1 MQTNYERYCKM
12 SSLAQIG
19 WWEADFLAGHYVC
32 SDFLCDLLGLEGD
45 TISFMDFQNLIRE
58 DYREQI
64 VQEFRANANIHKDF
78 YEQTFPICLKNGEV
92 WLHTRLALR
101 EKGTGTNGGDKSF
114 GVIQRVEAP
123 KEVEQKNT
131 LRRVNDLLRRQN
143 YISQSLLR
151 FLHDDDVDSCIME
164 ILNDVLSLYQG
175 GRVYIF
181 EYNEDYTHHS
191 CTYEV
196 VSEGVSKEKNKQQS
210 IPVNETRWWCEQILS
225 GKPIILTSLKQLP
238 EEAEDEYKF
247 LDAQG
252 ICSLMVAPLMAGD
265 RVWGF
270 MGIDLVESYRE
281 WSNED
286 FQWFSS
292 LANIIS
298 ICIELRKAK
307 DRVVREQSFLS
318 NLFHFMPLG
327 YIRMSVVRDENGQLL
342 DYKITDVNKAC
353 SRFFARPA
361 ETYIGVLASEIYPDF
376 SSQLLFLK
384 EVLDNNSYREKDIFF
399 PQTELYTHWIVYSPE
414 KDEVVGLFTDSTEAV
429 KTNRALD
436 RSEKLFKS
444 IFANIPAGVEIYD
457 KDGFL
462 IDLNNKDLE
471 IFGVENK
478 QDVIG
483 VNFFENPNVPQHI
496 RDRVRDEDLVDFRLN
511 YSFERAEGYYHP
523 DRRDTIDI
531 YTKVSK
537 LYDNEGNFNGYILI
551 SIDNTEQID
560 AMNRIRDFENFFL
573 LISDYAKVGYAKLNL
588 LNRKGYA
595 IKQWYKNLG
604 EEEDTPLAD
613 VVGVYRNMHPED
625 RERIFDFYREVRKG
639 NRKHFQG
646 EMRIYRPG
654 KKNEWN
660 WIRMNVVVTTYN
672 PEENEVEIIGINYD
686 ITELKETEKEL
697 ILARDKAEMMDRLKS
712 AFLAN
717 MSHEIRTPLNAIVGF
732 SQLLPSAETAEEKK
746 LYSDI
751 INQNSDIL
759 LQLINDILDLSK
771 IEAGTLEYI
780 KRPMNLGEVCRT
792 IYTVHKERV
801 KEGVTLVFDNEE
813 EDLLME
819 GDQNRIMQVITN
831 FLTNASKFTYE
842 GEIRFGFGRMDKD
855 IRVYVKD
862 TGIGIEPEKVDH
874 IFERFVKL
882 NSFAQGTG
890 LGLSICRMII
900 EKIGGEIGVTSEL
913 GKGSTFY
920 FTIPYEETGEHGKFF
935 KESKVVSKGNT
946 VNRVQQIKKILVA
959 EDVESNFILLKNL
972 IGREY
977 TLLWAK
983 DGVEA
988 IEMYKQY
995 QPDLIL
1001 MDVKMP
1007 RMDGLEATHIIRSYS
1022 KEIPIIALTAYAF
1035 EADKELALEM
1045 GCNDFV
1051 TKPISERTLRKALD
1065 KYSTTV

>member
-1 MQTNYERYCKM
+1 MSIEQSKEALLEQLEALKKENEQLRKELSTLRDEKYNDCPVSFKEKYAVRILDSLPDMLTVFNQSEVGIEVVSNEETNHVGISNKDFRGMRMQDMVPPEAYQNIHSNMRHAITTGTVSTAHHELDFNGERHYYENRIFPLDEEYVLIMCRDITERVATQRQLEVFKSVLDKVSDSILAVAEDGTLVYANKQFIEEYGVM
-12 SSLAQIG
+12 QELGTQKIYDLRVSMADKEAWEQKLQMIRDHEGSLAYRAAYIPY
-19 WWEADFLAGHYVC
+19 GHTKERVHQV
-32 SDFLCDLLGLEGD
+32 STF
-45 TISFMDFQNLIRE
+45 LIRE
-58 DYREQI
+58 NN
-64 VQEFRANANIHKDF
+64 QE
-78 YEQTFPICLKNGEV
+78 
-92 WLHTRLALR
+92 
-101 EKGTGTNGGDKSF
+101 
-114 GVIQRVEAP
+114 
-123 KEVEQKNT
+123 
-131 LRRVNDLLRRQN
+131 
-143 YISQSLLR
+143 
-151 FLHDDDVDSCIME
+151 
-164 ILNDVLSLYQG
+164 
-175 GRVYIF
+175 
-181 EYNEDYTHHS
+181 
-191 CTYEV
+191 
-196 VSEGVSKEKNKQQS
+196 
-210 IPVNETRWWCEQILS
+210 
-225 GKPIILTSLKQLP
+225 LT
-238 EEAEDEYKF
+238 
-247 LDAQG
+247 
-252 ICSLMVAPLMAGD
+252 
-265 RVWGF
+265 
-270 MGIDLVESYRE
+270 
-281 WSNED
+281 
-286 FQWFSS
+286 WFFTQ
-292 LANIIS
+292 
-298 ICIELRKAK
+298 
-307 DRVVREQSFLS
+307 D
-318 NLFHFMPLG
+318 
-327 YIRMSVVRDENGQLL
+327 
-342 DYKITDVNKAC
+342 ITDVIK
-353 SRFFARPA
+353 
-361 ETYIGVLASEIYPDF
+361 
-376 SSQLLFLK
+376 K
-384 EVLDNNSYREKDIFF
+384 
-399 PQTELYTHWIVYSPE
+399 
-414 KDEVVGLFTDSTEAV
+414 
-429 KTNRALD
+429 
-436 RSEKLFKS
+436 
-444 IFANIPAGVEIYD
+444 
-457 KDGFL
+457 
-462 IDLNNKDLE
+462 
-471 IFGVENK
+471 
-478 QDVIG
+478 
-483 VNFFENPNVPQHI
+483 
-496 RDRVRDEDLVDFRLN
+496 RDELR
-511 YSFERAEGYYHP
+511 E
-523 DRRDTIDI
+523 
-531 YTKVSK
+531 
-537 LYDNEGNFNGYILI
+537 
-551 SIDNTEQID
+551 
-560 AMNRIRDFENFFL
+560 
-573 LISDYAKVGYAKLNL
+573 LNL
-588 LNRKGYA
+588 LLDGILNN
-595 IKQWYKNLG
+595 I
-604 EEEDTPLAD
+604 P
-613 VVGVYRNMHPED
+613 VYLFVKDPED
-625 RERIFDFYREVRKG
+625 DFRYLYWNKAFADHSGIPASKAIGHTDYEIFPVHGDAEKFRQDDLELLQTHKRIDMQETYLSANGEARIVQTLKALVPMEGRK
-639 NRKHFQG
+639 
-646 EMRIYRPG
+646 PLL
-654 KKNEWN
+654 
-660 WIRMNVVVTTYN
+660 
-672 PEENEVEIIGINYD
+672 IGISWD
-686 ITELKETEKEL
+686 ITNLQNIEQEL
-697 ILARDKAEMMDRLKS
+697 IKAGIKAEQSDRLKS

-732 SQLLPSAETAEEKK
+732 SQLLPSAETTEEKK
-746 LYSDI
+746 LYSGI